1 MKPIV
6 NIVEYG
12 VAEILVPH
20 LERRVH
26 VCKTLEDALAFGGQ
40 PCSDTDCSGF
50 DGLTVFDT
58 EKGCKVALWFAGKSP
73 DPSTIAHECLH
84 AVNIL
89 HGDVGINADRYND
102 ETDAYMLGYLVDGV
116 YSALRM
122 LNKQENN
129 Q

>member
-26 VCKTLEDALAFGGQ
+26 VSLDREKALKYGCVDYHEPQLTTEA
-40 PCSDTDCSGF
+40 TTAYNTVSG
-50 DGLTVFDT
+50 
-58 EKGCKVALWFAGKSP
+58 CYVALWFKHASPRAG
-73 DPSTIAHECLH
+73 TVAHECLH
-84 AVNIL
+84 ALNII
-89 HGDVGINADRYND
+89 HDYVGINADRSND
-102 ETDAYMLGYLVDGV
+102 ETDTYMLGYLVDGV
-116 YSALRM
+116 CSALRM